1 MQLHLKPTKLMV
13 SLFVA
18 TLLVASV
25 SGCGKKDLTATQAV
39 ARVDG
44 AEISV
49 HQINQVL
56 SRAQGITPE
65 NLPKA
70 KLDIL
75 EGLID
80 QQLAINLATS
90 KKLDRTPEVVM
101 AIETAKREIIAR
113 AAMDSI
119 TSSLP
124 KATDEEA
131 KQYYAANPALFSER
145 RIYSLQE
152 IALPKKSS
160 PDMAAVNAKVDA
172 AKSMEEVLAW
182 LNEKKI
188 QFSANAGNR
197 SAEQIPLEILP
208 RLHKFKDG
216 QMGVLESKDSFVI
229 MRVSA
234 SRAQPVTLEQA
245 LPRIKVFLFNQ
256 RATDVV
262 REERTQMKAKAKV
275 EYLGEFAGGEAAY
288 KEKIAAQAQA
298 KEQANAQA
306 ADKAKADAEALAK
319 QKAAEM
325 AEAQAQADARS
336 KARSEARTQASK
348 DPVKAVTPTDANLEK
363 GIKGLK

>member
-1 MQLHLKPTKLMV
+1 MQLHFKPTQFMATLMV
-13 SLFVA
+13 A
-18 TLLVASV
+18 TMVVASL
-25 SGCGKKDLTATQAV
+25 SGCGKKDVTATQAV

-56 SRAQGITPE
+56 SKAQGITPD

-80 QQLAINLATS
+80 QQLAINLATG
-90 KKLDRTPEVVM
+90 KKLDRSPEVIM
-101 AIETAKREIIAR
+101 AIESAKREIIAR
-113 AAMDSI
+113 AAMESI
-119 TSSLP
+119 SSSLP

-131 KQYYAANPALFSER
+131 KQYYADNPALFSER

-152 IALPKKSS
+152 IALPKKTT
-160 PDMAAVNAKVDA
+160 PDMASVSAKVDA
-172 AKSMEEVLAW
+172 AKSLDEVLAW
-182 LNEKKI
+182 LKEKKI

-197 SAEQIPLEILP
+197 SAEQIPLEVLP
-208 RLHKFKDG
+208 KLHKFKDG
-216 QMGVLESKDSFVI
+216 QMGVIEGKESFVI

-256 RATDVV
+256 RASEAVK
-262 REERTQMKAKAKV
+262 EERAQMKAKAKV

-288 KEKIAAQAQA
+288 KEKIAAQALAKQQA
-298 KEQANAQA
+298 TAQA
-306 ADKAKADAEALAK
+306 AEKARADAEALAK
-319 QKAAEM
+319 QKAAEQ
-325 AEAQAQADARS
+325 AQAQAQADARS

-348 DPVKAVTPTDANLEK
+348 DPVKAVTPSDANLEK